1 MQLLTISEAIVNFL
15 SLKLAEA
22 FHFKRIDLLPATLL
36 LFSQHGYNCWT
47 SRDGG
52 GIAETSESDWDAI
65 GVPRGEQQKLKHSLE
80 VYHKDFNAYNQFL
93 VGNFSK
99 FEKKGVLG
107 HKFLFTKNCRNLDMK
122 LVHKSLTHRLA
133 PYGNLNTDR

>member
-1 MQLLTISEAIVNFL
+1 MNKKALNDYNFLTISEAIVIFL

-22 FHFKRIDLLPATLL
+22 YHFKRIDLLPATLL

-93 VGNFSK
+93 VGNF
-99 FEKKGVLG
+99 
-107 HKFLFTKNCRNLDMK
+107 
-122 LVHKSLTHRLA
+122 
-133 PYGNLNTDR
+133 

>member
-1 MQLLTISEAIVNFL
+1 MNKKALNDCSFLTIAEAIVKL

-47 SRDGG
+47 SHDGG

-65 GVPRGEQQKLKHSLE
+65 GVPRGEQQKLKRSLE
-80 VYHKDFNAYNQFL
+80 LYHKDFNAYNQFL

-99 FEKKGVLG
+99 FKKRGPWTQISFHQKTVG
-107 HKFLFTKNCRNLDMK
+107 TA
-122 LVHKSLTHRLA
+122 SLTGAL
-133 PYGNLNTDR
+133 TS

>member
-1 MQLLTISEAIVNFL
+1 MNFL

-22 FHFKRIDLLPATLL
+22 FHFKKIDLLPATLL
-36 LFSQHGYNCWT
+36 LFSQHGYNRWT

-93 VGNFSK
+93 GVMGSSKKEGSLDTNFFSPKTVGIWK
-99 FEKKGVLG
+99 
-107 HKFLFTKNCRNLDMK
+107 
-122 LVHKSLTHRLA
+122 
-133 PYGNLNTDR
+133 

>member
-1 MQLLTISEAIVNFL
+1 MNNNMNFL
-15 SLKLAEA
+15 SLKFAEA

-65 GVPRGEQQKLKHSLE
+65 DIPRGEQQKLKRSLE
-80 VYHKDFNAYNQFL
+80 VYHNDFNAYNQFL
-93 VGNFSK
+93 GIFGQSESWVANSSNFK
-99 FEKKGVLG
+99 LG
-107 HKFLFTKNCRNLDMK
+107 SQRTQISF
-122 LVHKSLTHRLA
+122 S
-133 PYGNLNTDR
+133 